1 MNGRPSCR
9 YAGWLL
15 LALILSCGIA
25 LADQNPTKQSDA
37 EYRPVPEAIVALQAV
52 NRPTEIVLFHGAWCK
67 DCQREVPRFMRIL
80 EMVNNPQIQLI
91 EYEVNPQ
98 KKDALGKFEEYG
110 IQRVPTFIV
119 IRSGRELGRIVE
131 RPEKSLEEDLV
142 TILQG
147 QEYR

>member
-1 MNGRPSCR
+1 MNWRPLCR
-9 YAGWLL
+9 YAAWLL
-15 LALILSCGIA
+15 PALLLFCGIA
-25 LADQNPTKQSDA
+25 LADQHPTKQSDP
-37 EYRPVPEAIVALQAV
+37 EYRPVPEAITALQAV
-52 NRPTEIVLFHGAWCK
+52 AQPTEIVLFHGTWCK

-80 EMVNNPQIQLI
+80 EVVNNPHIQLI

-98 KKDALGKFEEYG
+98 KQDALGKFEEYG

-119 IRSGRELGRIVE
+119 IQSGRELGRIIE

-147 QEYR
+147 K

>member
-1 MNGRPSCR
+1 MNGMPSCR
-9 YAGWLL
+9 YARWLL

-25 LADQNPTKQSDA
+25 LADQNPTKQSDP
-37 EYRPVPEAIVALQAV
+37 EYRPVPEAIAALQAV
-52 NRPTEIVLFHGAWCK
+52 DRPTEIVLFHGAWCK

-80 EMVNNPQIQLI
+80 ELVGNDHLVLT
-91 EYEVNPQ
+91 EYEVTPE

-147 QEYR
+147 QE

>member
-1 MNGRPSCR
+1 ML
-9 YAGWLL
+9 YEV
-15 LALILSCGIA
+15 I
-25 LADQNPTKQSDA
+25 T
-37 EYRPVPEAIVALQAV
+37 PVPEAIAALQAV
-52 NRPTEIVLFHGAWCK
+52 DRPTEIVLFHGAWCK

-147 QEYR
+147 QK